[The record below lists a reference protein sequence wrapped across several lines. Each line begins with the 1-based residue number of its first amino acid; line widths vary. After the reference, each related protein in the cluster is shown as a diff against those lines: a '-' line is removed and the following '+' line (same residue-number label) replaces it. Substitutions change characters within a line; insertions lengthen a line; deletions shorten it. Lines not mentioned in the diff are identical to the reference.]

1 MPEWLDM
8 IGQEWPV
15 ITAAPISLSI
25 AAVVI
30 TVIVWAIIHWFYR
43 WLLSSK
49 NIQIEMLRGRLADY
63 RNVLE
68 GASPNEAAYKIAQLK
83 AQLKAIKGVPR
94 DDNAV
99 YQHGKR
105 IGEVAG
111 VRIDASRKSLVF
123 DRLTL
128 GANLDQT
135 STIEFRN
142 LVLAFAGIGAF
153 SQTRQGRTLLN
164 AQFSIL
170 SNQTN

>member
-1 MPEWLDM
+1 M
-8 IGQEWPV
+8 
-15 ITAAPISLSI
+15 
-25 AAVVI
+25 
-30 TVIVWAIIHWFYR
+30 
-43 WLLSSK
+43 
-49 NIQIEMLRGRLADY
+49 
-63 RNVLE
+63 
-68 GASPNEAAYKIAQLK
+68 
-83 AQLKAIKGVPR
+83 PR

-99 YQHGKR
+99 YQHAKR